1 MNDRKDSIKEKIG
14 FIGKINMNQ
23 LTEKDLKVQKR
34 TISLLLT
41 RKKKRKKNNFKRFNE
56 NKKYKVLHLT
66 DNKKKNNYLSSKEMN
81 NDPKRT
87 QEEMEK
93 EVMERS
99 MRTY

>member
-14 FIGKINMNQ
+14 VIGKINMNQ

-34 TISLLLT
+34 TISLFLT

-56 NKKYKVLHLT
+56 NKKYNVLHLT

-87 QEEMEK
+87 QEEMKK

>member
-1 MNDRKDSIKEKIG
+1 
-14 FIGKINMNQ
+14 MNQ

-81 NDPKRT
+81 NYRKGLKKRWKKKLWRD
-87 QEEMEK
+87 Q
-93 EVMERS
+93 
-99 MRTY
+99 